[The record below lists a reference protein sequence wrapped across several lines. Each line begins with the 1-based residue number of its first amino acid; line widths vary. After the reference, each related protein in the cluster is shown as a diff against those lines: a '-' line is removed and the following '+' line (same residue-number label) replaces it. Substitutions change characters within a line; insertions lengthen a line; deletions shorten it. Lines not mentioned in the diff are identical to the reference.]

1 MELKIS
7 TNPQDYL
14 ECLKNMENRVNQIIE
29 NKSDELVWMLNH
41 PTIYTSGSNDNKDD
55 LLDSQSFPVIQ
66 TNRGGKYTYHGPGQ
80 RVVYLMLNLNNRTKD
95 IKKFVSSIE
104 SIIINTLKTFNIE
117 GISLT
122 KHHGVFVKKK
132 IDNKYYKIASIGL
145 KFKKWVTYHGF
156 SININPNLSHY
167 KGIRPCGLDSEY
179 VTSFYDLGFDIDIE
193 DFDDI
198 LVKNMFDTFNELH
211 T

>member
-41 PTIYTSGSNDNKDD
+41 PTIYTSGSKDNKDD

-104 SIIINTLKTFNIE
+104 SIIINTLKL
-117 GISLT
+117 SLI
-122 KHHGVFVKKK
+122 H
-132 IDNKYYKIASIGL
+132 I
-145 KFKKWVTYHGF
+145 
-156 SININPNLSHY
+156 
-167 KGIRPCGLDSEY
+167 
-179 VTSFYDLGFDIDIE
+179 
-193 DFDDI
+193 
-198 LVKNMFDTFNELH
+198 
-211 T
+211 

>member
-7 TNPQDYL
+7 TNPEDYL

-29 NKSDELVWMLNH
+29 NKSEELVWILNH
-41 PTIYTSGSNDNKDD
+41 PTIYTFGSKDNKDD
-55 LLDSQSFPVIQ
+55 LIDSQGFPVIQ

-104 SIIINTLKTFNIE
+104 SIIINTLKTFNIK

-122 KHHGVFVKKK
+122 EHHGVFVKK
-132 IDNKYYKIASIGL
+132 
-145 KFKKWVTYHGF
+145 
-156 SININPNLSHY
+156 
-167 KGIRPCGLDSEY
+167 
-179 VTSFYDLGFDIDIE
+179 
-193 DFDDI
+193 
-198 LVKNMFDTFNELH
+198 
-211 T
+211 

>member
-122 KHHGVFVKKK
+122 KHHGVFVKK

-167 KGIRPCGLDSEY
+167 KGIRPCGLDNKY

-198 LVKNMFDTFNELH
+198 LVKNIFDTFNELH

>member
-80 RVVYLMLNLNNRTKD
+80 RVVYLMLNLNNRLRD
-95 IKKFVSSIE
+95 HS
-104 SIIINTLKTFNIE
+104 
-117 GISLT
+117 
-122 KHHGVFVKKK
+122 
-132 IDNKYYKIASIGL
+132 
-145 KFKKWVTYHGF
+145 
-156 SININPNLSHY
+156 
-167 KGIRPCGLDSEY
+167 
-179 VTSFYDLGFDIDIE
+179 
-193 DFDDI
+193 
-198 LVKNMFDTFNELH
+198 NEEE
-211 T
+211 

>member
-55 LLDSQSFPVIQ
+55 LIDSQSFPVIQ

-104 SIIINTLKTFNIE
+104 SIIINTLNTFNIE

-156 SININPNLSHY
+156 SININPNLSRY

-179 VTSFYDLGFDIDIE
+179 VTSFDDLGFDIDIE

-198 LVKNMFDTFNELH
+198 LVKNIFDTFNELH

>member
-14 ECLKNMENRVNQIIE
+14 ECLKNMENRVSQIIE

-41 PTIYTSGSNDNKDD
+41 PTIYTSGSKDNKDD
-55 LLDSQSFPVIQ
+55 LLDSHSFPVIQ

-122 KHHGVFVKKK
+122 KHHGVFVKK

-167 KGIRPCGLDSEY
+167 KGIRPCGLDSEC
-179 VTSFYDLGFDIDIE
+179 VTSLYDLGFDIDIE

-198 LVKNMFDTFNELH
+198 LVKNIFDTFNELH

>member
-41 PTIYTSGSNDNKDD
+41 PTIYTSGSKDNKDD

-117 GISLT
+117 GISLN
-122 KHHGVFVKKK
+122 KHHGVFVKK

-167 KGIRPCGLDSEY
+167 KGIRPCGLDGEY

-198 LVKNMFDTFNELH
+198 LVKNIFDTFNELH

>member
-95 IKKFVSSIE
+95 IKKFVYSIE

-122 KHHGVFVKKK
+122 EHHGVFVKK
-132 IDNKYYKIASIGL
+132 IDGCYFNIVGLPLHSLYLKLKSI
-145 KFKKWVTYHGF
+145 
-156 SININPNLSHY
+156 
-167 KGIRPCGLDSEY
+167 E
-179 VTSFYDLGFDIDIE
+179 E
-193 DFDDI
+193 
-198 LVKNMFDTFNELH
+198 EL
-211 T
+211 